1 MKKLMYTVAIGL
13 SSLGLMAQTSEIRT
27 VSDFT
32 KINAEGAAE
41 VIITQGEPTQLKVVG
56 SGSEFNKIITE
67 VKGNTLTIN
76 TKGNIEE
83 DFKIYVTFK
92 TLDAISTSGAAY
104 VKSDSTFNAEKVY
117 LESSGASRIKL
128 DVICKNIESNASG
141 ASTIS
146 LTGATE
152 NHLAFTTGAA
162 SLKAYKLSTVNTE
175 ITASGASSGKIS
187 VNQKLTANASGA
199 SSIKY
204 MGSPEDKVINVSA
217 SSDVKHVDS
226 EENVRLHDN
235 DTTSHNHNRH
245 NRYYRNWDNGNFNIH
260 WDNDFHYWSGVE
272 LNLNGLMGENGST
285 SLPATADYLS
295 INYGVKSMSWNL
307 NLAQKNFHIY
317 KNYVNLV
324 TGIGFGFNAYQ
335 FKNPIQLRADSS
347 FTYYRTDSLVTFDKN
362 KLKTSYLQ
370 VPLMLEFNTSKHS
383 DRSFHIA
390 AGVIGGY
397 KLGSKTFRTYEID
410 GYDIEEK
417 RKDDYNINPFKL
429 DATVRIG
436 YGDFTLF
443 GTYGLTTLFESNKG
457 PKVNAFTAGVRII
470 PF

>member
-1 MKKLMYTVAIGL
+1 MKKLIYTVAIGL
-13 SSLGLMAQTSEIRT
+13 SSLGLMAQTSETRT
-27 VSDFT
+27 VGDFT
-32 KINAEGAAE
+32 KINAGGAAE
-41 VIITQGEPTQLKVVG
+41 VIMTQGEPTQLKIV
-56 SGSEFNKIITE
+56 SEGADLSKIITE
-67 VKGNTLTIN
+67 VNGNTLNISTR
-76 TKGNIEE
+76 GNNQD

-104 VKSDSTFNAEKVY
+104 VKSDSTFNAEKIY

-141 ASTIS
+141 ASTIT

-152 NHLAFTTGAA
+152 NHLSFVTGAA
-162 SLKAYKLSTVNTE
+162 SLKAYKLSSVNTE
-175 ITASGASSGKIS
+175 ITTSGASSGKVS
-187 VNQKLTANASGA
+187 VNQKFTANASGA

-204 MGSPEDKVINVSA
+204 MGNPEDRIINVSA
-217 SSDVKHVDS
+217 SSSVKHVDND
-226 EENVRLHDN
+226 ENVRLN
-235 DTTSHNHNRH
+235 DRDTSSSTTHHH
-245 NRYYRNWDNGNFNIH
+245 RYYDWGNGNYNIH
-260 WDNDFHYWSGVE
+260 WENDFHNWAGVE
-272 LNLNGLMGENGST
+272 LNLNGLIGENGST
-285 SLPATADYLS
+285 SLPATSDYMS
-295 INYGVKSMSWNL
+295 IDYGIKSMSWNL

-324 TGIGFGFNAYQ
+324 TGIGFGFNSYQ
-335 FKNPIQLRADSS
+335 FKNPIRLRADSS
-347 FTYYRTDSLVTFDKN
+347 FTYYTTDSLVTFHKN

-370 VPLMLEFNTSKHS
+370 VPLMLEFNTSKNS

-397 KLGSKTFRTYEID
+397 KLGSKTFRTYEFE
-410 GYDIEEK
+410 GYQIEEK

-436 YGDFTLF
+436 YGAFTLF
-443 GTYGLTTLFESNKG
+443 GTYGLTPLFENNKG
-457 PKVNAFTAGVRII
+457 PKVTAFTAGVRII